1 MALNYTD
8 FVATIANITTL
19 DPTQPE
25 FVQILPQAISYAEDR
40 IYREIDLINTVY
52 VNDTATLTQNVRE
65 FTLPTAQDGIHGAT
79 PYLTVQGINV
89 LYGTTPVQRK
99 QLQPVSMSFLNSVWG
114 SSQITALP
122 EYFAMVRQDT
132 LIVGPYPN
140 SSYGV
145 EVIGTFQP
153 IALSA
158 DNPQTQLTIY
168 LPDLFI
174 AAAMIFMS
182 GWQRDFGSQA
192 DNPQQAQS
200 WESQY
205 QSLFK
210 SANLLELRKKFAG
223 PGWTSLSSVPVTPM
237 R

>member
-1 MALNYTD
+1 MALSYTD
-8 FVATIANITTL
+8 FVATIANLTAL
-19 DPTQPE
+19 DAKSLE
-25 FVQILPQAISYAEDR
+25 FEQILPQAISYAEDR

-52 VNDTATLTQNVRE
+52 VNNTSSLTQNVRE

-89 LYGTTPVQRK
+89 FYGQSPVQRQ
-99 QLQPVSMSFLNSVWG
+99 QLQPVSMSYLNSVWG
-114 SSQITALP
+114 SPQITALP

-132 LIVGPYPN
+132 VIVGPYPDA
-140 SSYGV
+140 SYLV

-153 IALSA
+153 IPLAV

-174 AAAMIFMS
+174 AAAMVFIS
-182 GWQRDFGSQA
+182 GYMRDFGSQS

-200 WESQY
+200 WENQY
-205 QSLFK
+205 QTLFK